1 MFGRSV
7 TRTATAPRMR
17 GLRNLGG
24 VERAANAAADM
35 TLSRT
40 VYLGAVAAVTAATM
54 VVTLPAHAAVNTS
67 RFATHAEVSG
77 SDGKKATITLPAGYP
92 VGELT
97 AARENS
103 VTVPTA
109 PAFKNDTT
117 DFETLF
123 APDSLNQ
130 NAPTHISLKSKG
142 DGTVTENSAEI
153 VFPTPVPANSLAI
166 NFVDADVEKVVINM
180 FNGATSLTAAEIN
193 FKGAYEAVSSPTGGP
208 STWDP
213 ATFTLSGPGA
223 DTTGQAAWFNPTQPI
238 TRITLGLPDQGTQMT
253 TSSVVYVWFAAI
265 RPTPTIQATS
275 VPAEYVIDDPALELL
290 DSQFT
295 ITFPEHILAADF
307 ADDLGLTFAVTDQGG
322 TGCSLT
328 TGPPVTLTATDP
340 GTCQLEASLPE
351 ETTKFFG
358 ATTPFSIPI
367 VTEPTPPPPAPLSD
381 TSRPSPATEPVVE
394 APGPELAATGAPAWP
409 VLPAVTALVGV
420 AMVVAS
426 RVLYSP
432 RHRGT
437 SA

>member
-1 MFGRSV
+1 M
-7 TRTATAPRMR
+7 
-17 GLRNLGG
+17 
-24 VERAANAAADM
+24 
-35 TLSRT
+35 
-40 VYLGAVAAVTAATM
+40 GAVALVTAATM

-97 AARENS
+97 AVRENS
-103 VTVPTA
+103 VSVPATPKYKNNTA
-109 PAFKNDTT
+109 AFQA
-117 DFETLF
+117 LF
-123 APDSLNQ
+123 DPDDLDQ
-130 NAPTHISLKSKG
+130 NAPTHISVKSRG
-142 DGTVTENSAEI
+142 DGTPFVENSAEI

-180 FNGATSLTAAEIN
+180 FNGDTALTAAEIN
-193 FKGAYEAVSSPTGGP
+193 FKGAYTAISSPTGDP

-213 ATFTLSGPGA
+213 ATSTLSGPGT
-223 DTTGQAAWFNPTQPI
+223 DTTGQAAWFNPTQPV

-253 TSSVVYVWFAAI
+253 TSSVVYLWFAAI

-275 VPAEYVIDDPALELL
+275 TPAEYVIDDPAVELL

-307 ADDLGLTFAVTDQGG
+307 AGDLGLTFTVTDQEG

-351 ETTKFFG
+351 ETTKFFE
-358 ATTPFSIPI
+358 ATTTFSIPI
-367 VTEPTPPPPAPLSD
+367 VSEPTLPPPPPAPSPD
-381 TSRPSPATEPVVE
+381 TSRPAPDASRATPDPEPVMVTS
-394 APGPELAATGAPAWP
+394 GPELAATGAPAWP
-409 VLPAVTALVGV
+409 VWAGVVSVLGAALI
-420 AMVVAS
+420 AWATVV
-426 RVLYSP
+426 R
-432 RHRGT
+432 RH